1 MWGSIRICTVYGIPI
16 AIHTRAG
23 CSCSGFSHGSWRL
36 LRYRAHHLAGP
47 RPRTGSPALVT
58 SLVAFASVLL
68 HELGH
73 SWVAIRHGIGIVIRS
88 ITLFIFGG
96 VSRIAQEPPSPGVE
110 RRIAV
115 AGRRRASP

>member
-1 MWGSIRICTVYGIPI
+1 
-16 AIHTRAG
+16 
-23 CSCSGFSHGSWRL
+23 
-36 LRYRAHHLAGP
+36 
-47 RPRTGSPALVT
+47 
-58 SLVAFASVLL
+58 VLL

-96 VSRIAQEPPSPGVE
+96 LSRIAQEPPSPGVE